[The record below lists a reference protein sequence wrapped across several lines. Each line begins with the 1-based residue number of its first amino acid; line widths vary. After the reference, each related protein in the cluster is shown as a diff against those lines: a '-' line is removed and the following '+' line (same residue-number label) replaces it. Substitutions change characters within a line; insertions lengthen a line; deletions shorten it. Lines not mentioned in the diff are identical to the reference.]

1 MGRFTIEIA
10 MKRLTLAVPVLFS
23 SMILFSQAPAAL
35 AQDLP
40 EGKGKDVVEMVCGAC
55 HGTDLVSARRA
66 TKQGWSYIVD
76 DMVSRGASAS
86 NEQVQQIND
95 YLAKNFGQ
103 VNVNKGT
110 SAEIA
115 SVLEITPAQ
124 ADAIVKY
131 RTDHGDYKT
140 MDDVKKAGGL
150 ENAKLDTKKDRVVY

>member
-1 MGRFTIEIA
+1 
-10 MKRLTLAVPVLFS
+10 MKQLTLVVPVLFS
-23 SMILFSQAPAAL
+23 SLALLSQAPAAK

-40 EGKGKDVVEMVCGAC
+40 EGKGKDLVDQVCGAC

-66 TKQGWSYIVD
+66 TKEGWGYIVD

-86 NEQVQQIND
+86 DDQVKTIKE

-103 VNVNKGT
+103 VNVNKAD

-124 ADAIVKY
+124 ADAAVLRVTGRLDADDAARWCAYSPSTACWRLINCPVK
-131 RTDHGDYKT
+131 
-140 MDDVKKAGGL
+140 
-150 ENAKLDTKKDRVVY
+150 